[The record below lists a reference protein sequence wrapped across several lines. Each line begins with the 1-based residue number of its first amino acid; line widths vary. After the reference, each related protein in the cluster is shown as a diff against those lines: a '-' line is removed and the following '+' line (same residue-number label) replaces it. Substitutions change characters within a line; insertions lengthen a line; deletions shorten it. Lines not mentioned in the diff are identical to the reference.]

1 MILAPLFSGLV
12 LGAAGSMHCVGMCG
26 PLALLLPGGTFS
38 VTAMYH
44 LGRTST
50 YVILGV
56 LVGAL
61 LEFIDV
67 RQYEQWFSLFLG
79 GLFLLLWIFDFWG
92 RKSVGSSPI
101 QAWLNKQFSLS
112 IKRNSL
118 WGWWIAGMVNG
129 LLPCGLVY
137 GALLASMGFG
147 SLSGSVL
154 FMFGFGVATAPMLL
168 LISLGKRV
176 IAQKMGLLSQKVLP
190 FWLLIMALVFLLR
203 GANLGIPFLS
213 PKMKTT
219 TQKHACCH

>member
-1 MILAPLFSGLV
+1 MIFTPLLSGLV

-26 PLALLLPGGTFS
+26 PLALLLPGGAFS
-38 VTAMYH
+38 VTAVYH
-44 LGRTST
+44 LGRTAT

-56 LVGAL
+56 LAGAL

-79 GLFLLLWIFDFWG
+79 GLFLFLWIYDFWG
-92 RKSVGSSPI
+92 RKSAGSSPI
-101 QAWLNKQFSLS
+101 QVWLNKQFSQS
-112 IKRNSL
+112 MKRNTL
-118 WGWWIAGMVNG
+118 LGWWIAGIVNG

-147 SLSGSVL
+147 SFSGSVL

-168 LISLGKRV
+168 LISFGKRV
-176 IAQKMGLLSQKVLP
+176 IAQKMGAFSQRILP
-190 FWLLIMALVFLLR
+190 YWLLIMAIVFLLR
-203 GANLGIPFLS
+203 GANLGIPYLS
-213 PKMKTT
+213 PKMKAP

>member
-1 MILAPLFSGLV
+1 MFLTPLFSGLV
-12 LGAAGSMHCVGMCG
+12 LGAAGSLHCVGMCG

-38 VTAMYH
+38 VTAFYH
-44 LGRTST
+44 LGRTLT

-79 GLFLLLWIFDFWG
+79 VVFLFLWIYDFWG
-92 RKSVGSSPI
+92 RKSAGSSPI
-101 QAWLNKQFSLS
+101 QAWLNKMFSQS
-112 IKRNSL
+112 IKKNSL
-118 WGWWIAGMVNG
+118 WGWWIAGMING

-147 SLSGSVL
+147 SFGGSVL
-154 FMFGFGVATAPMLL
+154 FMFGFGIATAPMLL
-168 LISLGKRV
+168 LITLGKRV
-176 IAQKMGLLSQKVLP
+176 IAQKMGVISKKVLP
-190 FWLLIMALVFLLR
+190 YWLLIMAVVFLLR

-213 PKMKTT
+213 PKMKAPTT
-219 TQKHACCH
+219 KHSCCH